1 MPTLDLDG
9 RRIVASA
16 VRFVPVVITDAD
28 GREIARFKI
37 SMSFSLSGMV

>member
-9 RRIVASA
+9 RRIVAAA

-28 GREIARFKI
+28 GREIARFK
-37 SMSFSLSGMV
+37 SP